1 MTSQPGVPGMQPD
14 PSRDSVNQDPRAV
27 EHEGNPG
34 NGTVVPWPKGTGAAG
49 DSAQRPPTH
58 GSLRPADTPSSGN
71 GSQARATAHGPRS
84 TGRRADPPQNA
95 GGGSPRSGTAPAQ
108 GDGTQPGGTQPGGA
122 QRIPPTAGRQRRL
135 SWRATE
141 DRAVAAQE
149 AAVSRRAVAAAADL
163 LWTRP
168 PAKPTRYW
176 LPTRLTD
183 MGHGWLDGRRGL
195 PRMPEVTA
203 PSPPSESAPTGGT
216 AETPFLVHAV
226 QTVPDAQAPPA
237 VEEAPAATVPVTPPS
252 WLQTP
257 RMRVLWGQAR
267 ELIRAEEEACI
278 RDCSAYER
286 ELRQFQK
293 ARDAVEKQHE
303 QALAELARAQRPLT
317 DPELSTRRLAEQS
330 PRDRPDSLVRARR
343 QTGWERRLA
352 RAAQK
357 ANAVTAQ
364 LADATRESELREGL
378 SRDRKA
384 VARTAALRHYEF
396 YMRRTA
402 TYLQQLVRTHKQGTD
417 LNMLLMRYPV
427 GPELPEWTRNP
438 PTSDETS
445 SQ

>member
-1 MTSQPGVPGMQPD
+1 
-14 PSRDSVNQDPRAV
+14 
-27 EHEGNPG
+27 
-34 NGTVVPWPKGTGAAG
+34 
-49 DSAQRPPTH
+49 
-58 GSLRPADTPSSGN
+58 
-71 GSQARATAHGPRS
+71 
-84 TGRRADPPQNA
+84 
-95 GGGSPRSGTAPAQ
+95 
-108 GDGTQPGGTQPGGA
+108 
-122 QRIPPTAGRQRRL
+122 
-135 SWRATE
+135 
-141 DRAVAAQE
+141 
-149 AAVSRRAVAAAADL
+149 VAAAADL